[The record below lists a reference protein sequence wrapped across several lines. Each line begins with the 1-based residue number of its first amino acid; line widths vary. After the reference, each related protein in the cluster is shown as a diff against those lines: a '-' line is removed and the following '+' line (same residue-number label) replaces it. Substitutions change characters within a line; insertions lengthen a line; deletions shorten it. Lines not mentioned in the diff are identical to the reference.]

1 MLYNDRMLAT
11 LILPIILGLLIGLGV
26 NYLSD
31 VLPVMHRLSRP
42 TCPRCGAPYAWAVYL
57 LLKPCAQCGAARH
70 WRAAVVMLVITV
82 MSVYIWLNP
91 QLRYGIGWGLV
102 LLAYF
107 GVVTVIDL
115 EHRLILHPVSLVGL
129 GLGLAAGSLTRGWQD
144 TLLGAAAGLG
154 IMMVFYLFGAL
165 FARWRA
171 KRMGSDDGEEALGFG
186 DVALATVLGAWLG
199 WPLIWF
205 GLLLGILLSGVFI
218 LLLML
223 GLLVTGKYK
232 TLSVYVAYGPYLVLS
247 AVILLY
253 FPFLLNGLG
262 YR

>member
-1 MLYNDRMLAT
+1 MAGN
-11 LILPIILGLLIGLGV
+11 LILPIILGLLIGALV

-31 VLPVMHRLSRP
+31 VLPVTRRLSKP
-42 TCPRCGAPYAWAVYL
+42 ACPHCQAHYTWADYL
-57 LLKPCAQCGAARH
+57 LLRRCRACARPRH
-70 WRAAVVMLVITV
+70 WRAWLVLGVMAAF
-82 MSVYIWLNP
+82 SVYIWLNP
-91 QLRYGIGWGLV
+91 ELRYGQVWGLL

-115 EHRLILHPVSLVGL
+115 EHRLILHPVSMAGLV
-129 GLGLAAGSLTRGWQD
+129 LGLAGGALTRGWQD

-154 IMMVFYLFGAL
+154 IMLVFYLLGAL

-186 DVALATVLGAWLG
+186 DVALATVLGAMLG

-218 LLLML
+218 LLLMA

-253 FPFLLNGLG
+253 FPFLLSGLG
-262 YR
+262 NR

>member
-1 MLYNDRMLAT
+1 MGCMTGT
-11 LILPIILGLLIGLGV
+11 LILPIFFGLFIGMLV
-26 NYLSD
+26 NYLAD
-31 VLPVMHRLSRP
+31 VLPMTRRLTKP
-42 TCPRCGAPYAWAVYL
+42 ACPHCQADYTWGGYL
-57 LLKPCAQCGAARH
+57 LLRRCAGCARPRH
-70 WRAAVVMLVITV
+70 WRAWVVLAVMTAL
-82 MSVYIWLNP
+82 SVYIWLNP
-91 QLRYGIGWGLV
+91 QLRYGQAGGLI

-115 EHRLILHPVSLVGL
+115 EHRLILHPVSIAGLVI
-129 GLGLAAGSLTRGWQD
+129 GLAGGILTRGWQE
-144 TLLGAAAGLG
+144 TLIGAGAGLS
-154 IMMVFYLFGAL
+154 IMLVFYLLGAL

-186 DVALATVLGAWLG
+186 DVALATVLGAMLG

-218 LLLML
+218 LLLMA

-232 TLSVYVAYGPYLVLS
+232 TLSVYVAYGPYLILS

-262 YR
+262 NR

>member
-1 MLYNDRMLAT
+1 MSAW

-26 NYLSD
+26 NYLAD
-31 VLPVMHRLSRP
+31 VLPITRRFSRP
-42 TCPRCGAPYAWAVYL
+42 VCAQCGAPYAWSNYL
-57 LLKPCAQCGAARH
+57 LHTPCAHCAKPRS
-70 WRAAVVMLVITV
+70 WRAFVVILVITA

-91 QLRYGIGWGLV
+91 QLRYGVGWGLV

-129 GLGLAAGSLTRGWQD
+129 ALGVLAGSLTRGWQA

-154 IMMVFYLFGAL
+154 IMLVFYLFGAL

-186 DVALATVLGAWLG
+186 DVALATVLGAMLG

-232 TLSVYVAYGPYLVLS
+232 TLGIYVAYGPYLILS
-247 AVILLY
+247 TVILLY
-253 FPFLLNGLG
+253 FPFLLNGMG

>member
-1 MLYNDRMLAT
+1 MPAV
-11 LILPIILGLLIGLGV
+11 LILPTIIGLLIGLGV

-31 VLPVMHRLSRP
+31 VLPVTRRLSRP
-42 TCPRCGAPYAWAVYL
+42 ACTSCQAHFSWRDYL
-57 LLKPCAQCGAARH
+57 LFRRCAQCGKPRH
-70 WRAAVVMLVITV
+70 WRALVVMLMVTA

-91 QLRYGIGWGLV
+91 QLHYGIGWGLA

-107 GVVTVIDL
+107 SVVTVIDL

-129 GLGLAAGSLTRGWQD
+129 GLGLVAGSLTRGWQE
-144 TLLGAAAGLG
+144 TLIGAAAGLG
-154 IMMVFYLFGAL
+154 IMLVFYLFGAL

-171 KRMGSDDGEEALGFG
+171 RRMGSDDGEEALGFG
-186 DVALATVLGAWLG
+186 DVALATVLGAMLG

-232 TLSVYVAYGPYLVLS
+232 TLAVYVAYGPYLVLS